1 MNVYYQEVILI
12 TIQVII
18 RGYNLGW
25 CSLRFINREELKSV
39 ILLQSRLYEYNL
51 RIAIEVSPFNLI
63 L

>member
-12 TIQVII
+12 TIQVI